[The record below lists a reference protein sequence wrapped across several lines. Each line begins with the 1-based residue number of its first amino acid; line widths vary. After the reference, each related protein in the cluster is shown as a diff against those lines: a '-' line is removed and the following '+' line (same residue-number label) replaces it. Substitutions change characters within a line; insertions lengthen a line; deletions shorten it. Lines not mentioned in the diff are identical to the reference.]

1 MTGQSFSLIA
11 FPDPD
16 FPDISITGKIH
27 RQNNLLTIQYVLTGE
42 VINISLPLPSV
53 KPARKGNLWKAT
65 CFELFFAVKDLP
77 QYWECNISPTGDWN
91 VYRMDA
97 YRRIGFR
104 DETAIKRLQ
113 VWTQKTKNGL
123 ILDAAMDLNPIIRLG
138 QVLEVGVT
146 AVIQTREGNESYWAL
161 AHPAPEP
168 DFHLRESFILQTAE
182 RIHL

>member
-1 MTGQSFSLIA
+1 MTGQLFSLIA

-16 FPDISITGKIH
+16 IPDIVITGKILRKNSIFSIH
-27 RQNNLLTIQYVLTGE
+27 YALTGE
-42 VINISLPLPSV
+42 IKDIYLPSLSIH
-53 KPARKGNLWKAT
+53 PTRKDDLWKDT
-65 CFELFFAVKDLP
+65 CFEFFLAIKDLP
-77 QYWECNISPTGDWN
+77 QYWECNISPSGDWN
-91 VYRMDA
+91 VYHLDA

-104 DETAIKRLQ
+104 SETAIQQLQ
-113 VWTQKTKNGL
+113 FAAQRTENGL
-123 ILDAAMDLNPIIRLG
+123 ILNAAIDLDPIIRLG